1 MAERKLVL
9 GPLLLGAV
17 LMVGAACVGS
27 SPAVG
32 AEVRSAKPRV
42 TTPYVSADDISQVA
56 AGNNAFAFDLYKQ
69 LLPTETGNLIFS
81 PYSISTALAMIYA
94 AARGDTETQMASTVH
109 FLSQDR
115 QRAALNALDLALA
128 KAAQKKPGDDG
139 DPLQL
144 EVANSLWGQAD
155 YDVAAAYLDTLAMYY
170 GAGVR
175 VVNFADDPEAAR
187 QAINAWV
194 SDQTHERIRDL
205 IPQGVINAM
214 TRLVLANT
222 IYFKGSW
229 LLPFDPALTKDGSF
243 HLLDG
248 SDVQTPMMSLDET
261 LTYAQ
266 LDGAQAMRLPYTGGD
281 ASMLV
286 IVPDAGMFATYEA
299 GLTAQTIDAAVY
311 DLQRTSV
318 QLSMPKFDFA
328 SDFSLSGAL
337 KALGMPLA
345 FDASHP
351 DFAGMNA
358 RNGAEL
364 YIQDVAHKANITVD
378 EHGTEAAAAT
388 GVVVGV
394 TSAPAGPV
402 QLTIDRPFIFVI
414 RDENTGAILFA
425 GRVMDPNAS

>member
-1 MAERKLVL
+1 MAERKLAF
-9 GPLLLGAV
+9 GPLLLVAA
-17 LMVGAACVGS
+17 LMVGVVCAKS
-27 SPAVG
+27 SPMVG
-32 AEVRSAKPRV
+32 AEVRSDKPRV
-42 TTPYVSADDISQVA
+42 TTPDVPADDVTQVA

-69 LLPTETGNLIFS
+69 LLKTETGNLIFS
-81 PYSISTALAMIYA
+81 PYSISTALAMTYA
-94 AARGDTETQMASTVH
+94 GARGDTETQMASAMH

-115 QRAALNALDLALA
+115 EHAALNALDLALA
-128 KAAQKKPGDDG
+128 KSAKKKPGEDG

-155 YDVAAAYLDTLAMYY
+155 YDFAAAYLDTLALYY
-170 GAGVR
+170 GAGVH
-175 VVNFADDPEAAR
+175 VVNFANDPEAAR

-194 SDQTHERIRDL
+194 SGQTHERIRDL
-205 IPQGVINAM
+205 IPKGVIDTF

-229 LLPFDPALTKDGSF
+229 LLPFDPALTKDGPF

-248 SDVQTPMMSLDET
+248 SDVQASMMSLDET
-261 LTYAQ
+261 LGYAQ
-266 LDGAQAMRLPYTGGD
+266 LAGAQAVRLSYAGGD

-286 IVPDAGMFATYEA
+286 IVPDEGTFATYES
-299 GLTAQTIDAAVY
+299 GLTAQTIDAAVRN
-311 DLQRTSV
+311 LERTKV

-345 FDASHP
+345 FDDRHP

-358 RNGAEL
+358 RNVDEL
-364 YIQDVAHKANITVD
+364 YLKEVVHKANITVD

-388 GVVVGV
+388 GAVAEIL
-394 TSAPAGPV
+394 SAPAGPV
-402 QLTIDRPFIFVI
+402 TLTIDRPFIFVI
-414 RDENTGAILFA
+414 RDDTTGAILFS
-425 GRVMDPNAS
+425 GRVVNPSAS